1 MLAQVLPSTK
11 NPAWAEVIQLVP
23 ILVLA
28 FPFVLRGEVD
38 ITRAASGFLA
48 AALCAIPV
56 MAIVLVRGHTLNPI
70 LVGTDLWL
78 LLGAIAFNVPVPPL
92 AALLGEAQGFGLFAF
107 ALGVGVVATF
117 ASPQGFIGAR
127 HADPHWIRRTS
138 LILLGLAVVTALWAF
153 FFRHDVRVG
162 GGLPFIVLNV
172 VRRVL
177 IVRAP
182 SG

>member
-1 MLAQVLPSTK
+1 MQAAK
-11 NPAWAEVIQLVP
+11 NPAWAEAIQLVP

-38 ITRAASGFLA
+38 ITRAASGFLFG
-48 AALCAIPV
+48 ALIAIPII
-56 MAIVLVRGHTLNPI
+56 AGVLARGQTLNPI

-78 LLGAIAFNVPVPPL
+78 LFGAIAFNVPVPPF
-92 AALLGEAQGFGLFAF
+92 AAWLGEMQGFGLFAT
-107 ALGVGVVATF
+107 ALAVGVVATLV
-117 ASPQGFIGAR
+117 SPQGFIGAR
-127 HADPHWIRRTS
+127 HSDPRWIRRAS
-138 LILLGLAVVTALWAF
+138 LILLGFAVVTAIWAF
-153 FFRHDVRVG
+153 SFRHDVRLG

-182 SG
+182 AA